1 MRLLL
6 LDNHSSHLTY
16 EFIKFADE
24 HGIILFTL
32 PPHTTHFLQPLDG
45 LPFQVYKHYHGQAVT
60 NAARDGY
67 DTFERREFLEK
78 LPSIRQKT
86 FTGKTVRSS
95 FKSCGLHPF
104 NPSSVT
110 DLLKK
115 KMVKDDT
122 PPIEIWYGEG
132 GGPTGSPVRSNTPS
146 SITSS
151 PKTLQRFQKD
161 IRKVQKGLAGIQ
173 ETLDTLTPN
182 LKKQI
187 DHVFSGGLHQAE
199 SNANREEQID
209 RLLESAKQRNKPKSR
224 RQVKGPASLSS
235 TGYLTVKDAKRHIN
249 KRMEEES
256 HQGQGRKR
264 RRQENEKENNSP
276 TTASPM

>member
-1 MRLLL
+1 
-6 LDNHSSHLTY
+6 
-16 EFIKFADE
+16 
-24 HGIILFTL
+24 
-32 PPHTTHFLQPLDG
+32 
-45 LPFQVYKHYHGQAVT
+45 
-60 NAARDGY
+60 
-67 DTFERREFLEK
+67 
-78 LPSIRQKT
+78 
-86 FTGKTVRSS
+86 
-95 FKSCGLHPF
+95 
-104 NPSSVT
+104 
-110 DLLKK
+110 
-115 KMVKDDT
+115 MVKDDT

-132 GGPTGSPVRSNTPS
+132 GGPTGSPVRSNTPF

-249 KRMEEES
+249 KCMEEES
-256 HQGQGRKR
+256 HQGQGRKQ

>member
-1 MRLLL
+1 MLL
-6 LDNHSSHLTY
+6 LDNHGSHLTY

-24 HGIILFTL
+24 HGIVLFTL

-60 NAARDGY
+60 EAARDGY
-67 DTFERREFLEK
+67 DTFERQEFLEK
-78 LPSIRQKT
+78 LPSIWQKT
-86 FTGKTVRSS
+86 FTGKTIQSS
-95 FKSCGLHPF
+95 FKSCGLYPF
-104 NPSSVT
+104 NPSSII

-115 KMVKDDT
+115 KMIKEDT

-151 PKTLQRFQKD
+151 PKSLQRLQKD
-161 IRKVQKGLAGIQ
+161 IRKVQKGLSGIQ
-173 ETLDTLTPN
+173 ETLDVLSPN
-182 LKKQI
+182 LKVQI

-199 SNANREEQID
+199 ANAHREEQVD
-209 RLLESAKQRNKPKSR
+209 RLLESARQRNKPRSR
-224 RQVKGPASLSS
+224 RQVKGPASLSD
-235 TGYLTVKDAKRHIN
+235 TCYLTVKDAKRHIN
-249 KRMEEES
+249 RCMEEEN

-264 RRQENEKENNSP
+264 RCQETEKENNSP
-276 TTASPM
+276 TMASPR

>member
-1 MRLLL
+1 MLL
-6 LDNHSSHLTY
+6 LDNHGSHLTY

-24 HGIILFTL
+24 HGIVLFTL

-60 NAARDGY
+60 EAARDGY
-67 DTFERREFLEK
+67 DTFERQEFLEK
-78 LPSIRQKT
+78 LPSIQQKT
-86 FTGKTVRSS
+86 FTGKSIQSS
-95 FKSCGLHPF
+95 FKSCGLYPF
-104 NPSSVT
+104 NPSFII

-115 KMVKDDT
+115 KMIKEDT

-151 PKTLQRFQKD
+151 PKSLQRLQKD
-161 IRKVQKGLAGIQ
+161 IRKVQKGLSGIQ
-173 ETLDTLTPN
+173 ETLDVLSPN
-182 LKKQI
+182 IKVQI

-199 SNANREEQID
+199 ANAHREEQVD
-209 RLLESAKQRNKPKSR
+209 RLLESARQRNKPRSR
-224 RQVKGPASLSS
+224 RQVKGPASLSD
-235 TGYLTVKDAKRHIN
+235 TCYLTVKDAKQHIN
-249 KRMEEES
+249 RCMEEEN

-264 RRQENEKENNSP
+264 RCQETEKENNSP
-276 TTASPM
+276 TMASPR

>member
-1 MRLLL
+1 MLL
-6 LDNHSSHLTY
+6 LDNHGSHLTY

-24 HGIILFTL
+24 HGIVLFTL

-60 NAARDGY
+60 EAARNGY

-86 FTGKTVRSS
+86 FTGKTIQSS
-95 FKSCGLHPF
+95 FKSCGLYPF
-104 NPSSVT
+104 NPSSII

-115 KMVKDDT
+115 KMIKEDT

-151 PKTLQRFQKD
+151 PKSLQRLQKD
-161 IRKVQKGLAGIQ
+161 IRKVQKGLSGIQ
-173 ETLDTLTPN
+173 ETLDVLSPN
-182 LKKQI
+182 LKVQI

-199 SNANREEQID
+199 ANAHREEQVD
-209 RLLESAKQRNKPKSR
+209 RLLESARQRNKPKSC
-224 RQVKGPASLSS
+224 RQVKGPASLSD
-235 TGYLTVKDAKRHIN
+235 TGYLTVKDAKQHIN
-249 KRMEEES
+249 RHMEVEN
-256 HQGQGRKR
+256 HQGQGRKQR
-264 RRQENEKENNSP
+264 CQETEKENNSP
-276 TTASPM
+276 TMASPR

>member
-1 MRLLL
+1 MLL
-6 LDNHSSHLTY
+6 LDNHGSHLTY

-24 HGIILFTL
+24 HGIVLFTL

-60 NAARDGY
+60 EAARNGY

-86 FTGKTVRSS
+86 FTGKTIQSS
-95 FKSCGLHPF
+95 FKSCGLYPF
-104 NPSSVT
+104 NPSSII

-115 KMVKDDT
+115 KMIKEDT

-151 PKTLQRFQKD
+151 PKSLQRLQKD
-161 IRKVQKGLAGIQ
+161 IRKVQKGLSGIQ
-173 ETLDTLTPN
+173 ETLDVLSPN
-182 LKKQI
+182 LKVQI

-199 SNANREEQID
+199 ANAHREEQVD
-209 RLLESAKQRNKPKSR
+209 RLLESARQRNKPRSC
-224 RQVKGPASLSS
+224 RQVKGPASLSD

-249 KRMEEES
+249 RRMEVEN

-264 RRQENEKENNSP
+264 RRQETEKENNSP
-276 TTASPM
+276 TMASPR